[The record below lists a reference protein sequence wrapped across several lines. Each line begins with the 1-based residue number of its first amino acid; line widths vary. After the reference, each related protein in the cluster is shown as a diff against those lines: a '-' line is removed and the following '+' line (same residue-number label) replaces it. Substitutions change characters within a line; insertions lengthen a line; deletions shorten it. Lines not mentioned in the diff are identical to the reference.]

1 MTPYFCITNA
11 NYRMMRNIL
20 MICLFLAGMSSCN
33 DNADRTNGSQGYPIS
48 EVPFTSVHVEDHF
61 WSPRFHTHKE
71 VTIPSAF
78 QKCEETGRIDN
89 FKVAGGLQEGVYRGV
104 FPFDDSDVYKIIEG
118 ASYLLLIEP
127 DAELEEYID
136 SIISYIA
143 AAQEPDGYLH
153 TWRTI
158 DPTQPPTTWSGNE
171 QRWSDIGGGH
181 ELYNMGHFYEG
192 AVAHYRATGKRTMLD
207 VAIKNA
213 DLIAETFGPGKIETA
228 PGHQEIEIGLVKL
241 YNVTGEKKYLDLA
254 RFFLDMRGREDIRG
268 SLYGPYSQDHLPV
281 TEQDEAVGHAVRAGY
296 MYTAMADIASLQG
309 DTAYIEA
316 LERIWNNVV
325 NKKIYL
331 TGGIGARHAGESFGD
346 NYELP
351 NFTAYNETCAA
362 ISNIYWN
369 YRMFLLT
376 GEAKYMDVLERTLYN
391 GMLAGISLS
400 GDHYFYPNPLASDGE
415 TPFNMGSCTRSE
427 WFDCSCCP
435 SNNARFLPSVPGY
448 IYAVKDDALFVNL
461 FIGNEAEMVVD
472 GKKLTVRQE
481 TEYPWKNVVNITL
494 EPRKSSSFTLLIRVP
509 GWTRNEVLPGDLYHY
524 LDQADGSVII
534 RVNGEETGYVT
545 DQGYAVLER
554 EWKKGDQ
561 VEVQFPMEVRRVAA
575 SEKVE
580 ADLGKTAIEVGP
592 VVYCAEEADQSF
604 DIFDVAGIPEDVVFT
619 REFNAQL
626 LGGVPVV
633 RTMVPVQADP
643 GAAATMA
650 ELSLVPY
657 HLWSNRGAGKMTVWF
672 PAKL

>member
-1 MTPYFCITNA
+1 
-11 NYRMMRNIL
+11 MMRNIL
-20 MICLFLAGMSSCN
+20 MICLFMAGMSSCN
-33 DNADRTNGSQGYPIS
+33 DNVNTTNGSQGYPIS
-48 EVPFTSVHVEDHF
+48 EVPFTSVHVEDQF

-127 DAELEEYID
+127 DAELEKYID
-136 SIISYIA
+136 TIISYIA

-158 DPTQPPTTWSGNE
+158 DPTQPPTTWSGTA

-207 VAIKNA
+207 VATKNA

-254 RFFLDMRGREDIRG
+254 RFFLDMRGQEDIRG

-362 ISNIYWN
+362 ISNIHWN

-376 GEAKYMDVLERTLYN
+376 GEGKYMDVLERTLYN
-391 GMLAGISLS
+391 GMLAGISLT

-461 FIGNEAEMVVD
+461 FIGNEADLVID
-472 GKKLTVRQE
+472 GKKLTVRQQ
-481 TEYPWKNVVNITL
+481 TEYPWKNIVNITL
-494 EPRKSSSFTLLIRVP
+494 EPRKSSSFTLLIRIP
-509 GWTRNEVLPGDLYHY
+509 GWARNEVMPGDLYHY
-524 LDQADGSVII
+524 MDQVDGSVMI
-534 RVNGEETGYVT
+534 RVNGEETGYET

-554 EWKKGDQ
+554 EWKKGDR

-575 SEKVE
+575 KVKVE
-580 ADLGKTAIEVGP
+580 ADRGKTAIELGP

-604 DIFDVAGIPEDVVFT
+604 DIFKVTGIPEDAAFT
-619 REFNAQL
+619 RDFNAQL

-633 RTMVPVQADP
+633 KTMVPLQADP
-643 GAAATMA
+643 GAAATMV

-657 HLWSNRGAGKMTVWF
+657 HLWSNRGVGKMSVWF
-672 PAKL
+672 PAK

>member
-1 MTPYFCITNA
+1 MLTNHLTTETMKVL
-11 NYRMMRNIL
+11 NVFSILTL
-20 MICLFLAGMSSCN
+20 MIFSGCQNKS
-33 DNADRTNGSQGYPIS
+33 GSATKSPGYPVS

-61 WSPRFHTHKE
+61 WSPRFRTHKE

-89 FKVAGGLQEGVYRGV
+89 FKVAGKLQAGEYRGV
-104 FPFDDSDVYKIIEG
+104 FPFDDSDVYKIIQG
-118 ASYLLLIEP
+118 ASYLLSIEP
-127 DAELEEYID
+127 DPALEAYLD
-136 SIISYIA
+136 TLISYIA

-158 DPTQPPTTWSGNE
+158 DPTKPPTTWSGNE
-171 QRWSDIGGGH
+171 ERWSDIGGGH
-181 ELYNMGHFYEG
+181 ELYNMGHFYEA
-192 AVAHYRATGKRTMLD
+192 AVAHFRATGKTSLLD
-207 VAIKNA
+207 AAIKNA
-213 DLIAETFGPGKIETA
+213 DLIAATFGPGKIETA

-254 RFFLDMRGREDIRG
+254 RYFLDMRGREDIRG

-296 MYTAMADIASLQG
+296 MYTAMADIASLEG
-309 DTAYIEA
+309 DTAYINA
-316 LERIWNNVV
+316 LEKIWTNVV

-362 ISNIYWN
+362 ISNIFWN

-376 GEAKYMDVLERTLYN
+376 GEGKYMDVLERTLYN

-448 IYAVKDDALFVNL
+448 IYALKDDVLFVNL
-461 FIGNEAEMVVD
+461 FIGNQAEMTVG
-472 GKKLTVRQE
+472 GKKVTIRQQTDYPYDNKVDITVD
-481 TEYPWKNVVNITL
+481 PA
-494 EPRKSSSFTLLIRVP
+494 KSAEFQLKIRIP
-509 GWTRNEVLPGDLYHY
+509 GWTRNEVMPGNLYHY
-524 LDQADGSVII
+524 TDAPDGSVFIK
-534 RVNGEETGYVT
+534 VNGTEIQYEQDHGF
-545 DQGYAVLER
+545 AVIDR
-554 EWKKGDQ
+554 TWKKGDR
-561 VEVQFPMEVRRVAA
+561 VELRLPMEIRQVAA
-575 SEKVE
+575 NEKVE
-580 ADLGKTAIEVGP
+580 ADRGKTAIECGP
-592 VVYCAEEADQSF
+592 IVYCAEQADQSF
-604 DIFDVAGIPEDVVFT
+604 DLFDVTGIPEDATFA
-619 REFNAQL
+619 REYNAEL
-626 LGGVPVV
+626 LGGVPVIKA
-633 RTMVPVQADP
+633 MVPVQEAPDVS
-643 GAAATMA
+643 AKMA
-650 ELSLVPY
+650 ELSLIPY
-657 HLWSNRGAGKMTVWF
+657 HVWSNRGPGKMTVWF
-672 PAKL
+672 PAAQ